1 MYRVTLPEGII
12 DYARNIPSRELILV
26 APAANLVV
34 SSELHPALVDLLI
47 QSAAEIHG
55 GGGGF
60 GEAVAFGEAATLGE
74 FAATATVVAVATS
87 ALHCAPSVVA
97 AG

>member
-1 MYRVTLPEGII
+1 MI

-55 GGGGF
+55 GGGIS
-60 GEAVAFGEAATLGE
+60 EEPDAFP
-74 FAATATVVAVATS
+74 TARLSYS
-87 ALHCAPSVVA
+87 AICRSGSLLWWT
-97 AG
+97 G